1 MVWICLIIYFV
12 FILVRSNPKIKR
24 KKEEFNGQVLSMKK
38 RKGALLS
45 ELESIQMELIDI
57 QYRLDP
63 AKRKPV
69 PTIPFIYPEE
79 VQKDPF
85 EVLMI
90 INIIHILD
98 SHIDVT
104 GSLHFITR
112 I

>member
-1 MVWICLIIYFV
+1 MILEIFLTMVRLVLIVYYV
-12 FILVRSNPKIKR
+12 FILVRSDPKIKR

-85 EVLMI
+85 EVLI
-90 INIIHILD
+90 SINIIPIL
-98 SHIDVT
+98 H
-104 GSLHFITR
+104 SLM
-112 I
+112 